1 MEEDVDG
8 SSPNTSSDVDGNAS
22 LLLLTDPLLDG
33 YRALNPLVVIAL
45 QRVYKKALNSKERN
59 VSPQH

>member
-8 SSPNTSSDVDGNAS
+8 SSPDTSSDVDGNAS

-33 YRALNPLVVIAL
+33 YRAVIMPNRGTHL
-45 QRVYKKALNSKERN
+45 STL
-59 VSPQH
+59 